1 MLSTLRQRDFG
12 LLWLAG
18 LVSVAGDF
26 AFVTALPLHI
36 YRQTDSALATAG
48 SFIAYFLPGVLIGSV
63 AGVFV
68 DRWDRKRTMVVA
80 DLARALI
87 LLPLLLVP
95 DSLVA
100 IYVVTAAL
108 GTIGPFFGPAEG
120 ALLPTLVGEDRLV
133 AANSLNSLNDNLG
146 MLLGPAFGALLYAE
160 TGIAGVILVNAV
172 SYLGSALLI
181 RLIAADAR
189 PARSTPGD
197 WSEEA
202 PAVGSAWTRMVWEW
216 RAGLRVVRHDR
227 TLSVLFV
234 SWVFCGISEGFF
246 LTLGLTPLVL
256 DVLGGEPAQVGWLGA
271 SQAVGGLIAGVVI
284 ARYGPRLAARRLFA
298 GGFLGVGIADFGS
311 FNSRLVAGPGT
322 PAVLVSMGWN
332 FLAGFPSVAGQ
343 TGNQSLIQTR
353 TVDAY
358 RGRVFGA
365 LRAVIGI
372 AMIVGFALAGVL
384 GDTLDLV
391 LVLSISASI
400 RVLGGVVALA
410 LLPREAPIS
419 QLAET
424 AESRASVA

>member
-1 MLSTLRQRDFG
+1 MFATLRQRDFG

-26 AFVTALPLHI
+26 AFVTALPLHV
-36 YRQTDSALATAG
+36 YRLTDSTLATAG
-48 SFIAYFLPGVLIGSV
+48 TFIAYFLPGVLIGSV

-80 DLARALI
+80 DLARAVV
-87 LLPLLLVP
+87 LLPLLVAP
-95 DSLVA
+95 DALVA
-100 IYVVTAAL
+100 IYAVTAAL

-133 AANSLNSLNDNLG
+133 PANALNSLNDNLG

-160 TGIAGVILVNAV
+160 LGIGGVVLVNAA
-172 SYLGSALLI
+172 SYIGSALLI

-189 PARSTPGD
+189 PARSDRSG
-197 WSEEA
+197 EEV
-202 PAVGSAWTRMVWEW
+202 AVGSAWTRMVSEW
-216 RAGLRVVRHDR
+216 RAGLRVVQHDR

-234 SWVFCGISEGFF
+234 SWSFGGISEGFF

-256 DVLGGEPAQVGWLGA
+256 DVLGGEPAQVGWLGT

-284 ARYGPRLAARRLFA
+284 ARFGRRLAARRLF
-298 GGFLGVGIADFGS
+298 GGGLLGVGIADFGS
-311 FNSRLVAGPGT
+311 FNSRRLAGPGT

-332 FLAGFPSVAGQ
+332 FLAGFPAVAGS

-372 AMIVGFALAGVL
+372 AMIVGFGLAGVL
-384 GDTLDLV
+384 GDALDLV
-391 LVLSISASI
+391 LVLSVSATI
-400 RVLGGVVALA
+400 RMLGGIVALA
-410 LLPREAPIS
+410 LLPREAPDA
-419 QLAET
+419 QPAEP
-424 AESRASVA
+424 AESRAPVA